1 MIKSNKNGNA
11 PARRTRSRI
20 LVVDDEENVR
30 ITTAAILEQE
40 GYDVDT
46 ASDGQEAVHKVQN
59 DDIDLVLTD
68 LRMEGMDGSALLQ
81 EICSKYPNVV
91 TVVLT
96 GYASIESSIDALRCG
111 VYDYLVKPC
120 VVDDLKLTVRRALE
134 HKQQR
139 THISELSSPV
149 VEIWDSILL
158 LPIVGTLDDARA
170 AQMSGTMLE
179 TARRTGAEVVI
190 MDITGCTVMDTHVA
204 AHLINAVHSARLLG
218 AHAII
223 TGVSAM
229 VAANLVTLGVELEG
243 ITTRR
248 RLADGLRTAFEY
260 INVRVS
266 SSRPSLLRQASMN
279 GSAKD

>member
-46 ASDGQEAVHKVQN
+46 ASDGQEAFTKVQN

-120 VVDDLKLTVRRALE
+120 VVDDLKMTVRRALE

-149 VEIWDSILL
+149 VEIWDRILL

-266 SSRPSLLRQASMN
+266 SSRPSLLRQASIN
-279 GSAKD
+279 GSAKE